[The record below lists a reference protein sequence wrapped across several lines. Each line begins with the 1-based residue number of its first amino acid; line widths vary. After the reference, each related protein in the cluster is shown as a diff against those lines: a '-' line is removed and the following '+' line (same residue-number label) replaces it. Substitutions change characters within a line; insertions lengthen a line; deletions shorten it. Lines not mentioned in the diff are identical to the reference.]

1 MDAKIKKVPD
11 LVKVGKSGRLVIPTR
26 LRKEMHIDAG
36 SVFAVSHPKK
46 DLLVL
51 KKIEDSILNDDIAAL
66 KEVEAAWKEIEAG
79 DSVSSDKEE
88 FLADLEK
95 W

>member
-1 MDAKIKKVPD
+1 
-11 LVKVGKSGRLVIPTR
+11 L
-26 LRKEMHIDAG
+26 
-36 SVFAVSHPKK
+36 K

>member
-1 MDAKIKKVPD
+1 MDAKIKNVPN
-11 LVKVGKSGRLVIPTR
+11 LVKAGKSGRLVIPTR

-51 KKIEDSILNDDIAAL
+51 KKIEDSILLDDIATL
-66 KEVEAAWKEIEAG
+66 KEVEVAWEEIEAG
-79 DSVSSDKEE
+79 DSVVSDKEE
-88 FLADLEK
+88 FLVNLEK